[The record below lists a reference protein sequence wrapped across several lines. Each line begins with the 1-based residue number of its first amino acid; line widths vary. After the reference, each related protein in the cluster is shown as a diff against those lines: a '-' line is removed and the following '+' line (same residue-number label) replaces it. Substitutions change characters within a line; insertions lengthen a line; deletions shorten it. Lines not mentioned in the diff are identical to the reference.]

1 LSADLLRRAFV
12 FVGIYIGNSSPN
24 IYFHY
29 YDYIDYTFIMSTAQE
44 GLGEHTRGLAT
55 PEREVFCPTL
65 VRRLGDKDPYI
76 EKALKI
82 KTSMPRK
89 P

>member
-1 LSADLLRRAFV
+1 VDLLRGAFV
-12 FVGIYIGNSSPN
+12 FEGIYIGNSSPN

-29 YDYIDYTFIMSTAQE
+29 YDYIDYTFVMSTDQE

-55 PEREVFCPTL
+55 SEREVFCLAL
-65 VRRLGDKDPYI
+65 VRRLRDEDPHA